1 MKQKETFR
9 KSFIGIVVAARGDK
23 TIRVEVKK
31 ATKHALYGKR
41 VFSTKKF
48 AAHDEENLAGL
59 GDKVKIEECRPI
71 SKQKKFRLV
80 QIIEKG
86 VSI

>member
-1 MKQKETFR
+1 MKQTEPKR
-9 KSFIGIVVAARGDK
+9 SSFIGEVVAARGDK
-23 TIRVEVKK
+23 TIRVEVKR
-31 ATKHALYGKR
+31 ATRHSLYGKR
-41 VFSTKKF
+41 VFSSKKF
-48 AAHDEENLAGL
+48 AAHDEENKAML

-86 VSI
+86 VRI